1 MKNLRIMGSGKL
13 RVLNH
18 ILVNYPKFDLYE
30 HSIILGYRGSTVH
43 GTYIADKQIIDDIDI
58 MGVAI
63 PPINYYMGLNKFEQ
77 FERLPEKEDK
87 TDPWDIVIYE
97 FHKFVRLLI
106 KSNPNV
112 MQLLWLPER
121 FYINVSDIGKE
132 LIANRH
138 LFATKH
144 AYHSFSGYAY
154 GQLKRMTADRTN
166 WRMGAKRKLLVEK
179 HGYDVKNAAHLIRL
193 LRMGI
198 EFLKEGEL
206 YPVRKDAS
214 QLIQIKRGE
223 WKLEKVK
230 KTAERLFEKCE
241 TAYIKS
247 KLPDKP
253 DETKIKELTYELT
266 KQFLIKN

>member
-13 RVLNH
+13 RILNE
-18 ILVNYPKFDLYE
+18 ILLKEGKFDLFE

-43 GTYIADKQIIDDIDI
+43 GTYISDNQLIDDIDV

-63 PPINYYMGLNKFEQ
+63 PPLQYYTGMEKFEQ
-77 FERLPEKEDK
+77 FERLPEQEDK
-87 TDPWDIVIYE
+87 SDPWDIVIYE

-112 MQLLWLPER
+112 MQLLWLPDK

-132 LIANRH
+132 LIANRD
-138 LFATKH
+138 LFATKN
-144 AYHSFSGYAY
+144 AYHAFSGYAY

-166 WRMGAKRKLLVEK
+166 WRMGAKRKLLVERY
-179 HGYDVKNAAHLIRL
+179 GYDVKNAAHLIRL

-198 EFLKEGEL
+198 EFLNEGEL
-206 YPVRKDAS
+206 YPERKDAS

-223 WKLEKVK
+223 WSLEKVK
-230 KTAERLFEKCE
+230 ATADKLFEKCE
-241 TAYIKS
+241 MAYINS
-247 KLPDKP
+247 KLPKAP
-253 DETKIKELTYELT
+253 DVDKIKQLVFELT
-266 KQFLIKN
+266 NRRVR